1 MALKDVKAF
10 ALTGKFLDGV
20 FQKFPDIQAK
30 IQSEQQRLY
39 KKQVFKPINQERQN
53 KIIEMNKKSVYR
65 QIQFT
70 DKDPTEPFNSKKPK
84 NDDGSSKELTEK
96 DKNKKLADQ
105 IISQNI
111 NENIGE
117 IQQEL
122 TNVSEHI
129 KNVVQTCENELAD
142 VIKEIEVMGTF

>member
-1 MALKDVKAF
+1 MALKEVKAY

-20 FQKFPDIQAK
+20 FQKFPDIQTK

-39 KKQVFKPINQERQN
+39 KKQIFKPINQERQN

-70 DKDPTEPFNSKKPK
+70 DKDPTEQINSNIP
-84 NDDGSSKELTEK
+84 GKELSEK
-96 DKNKKLADQ
+96 DKSKKLADQ

-111 NENIGE
+111 NDNIGE

-129 KNVVQTCENELAD
+129 KNVV
-142 VIKEIEVMGTF
+142 